1 MSASVDLLLKA
12 AGYLEFCIRD
22 VLVHIPADIKYVN
35 IFLVPFC
42 PAFNWLI
49 AKILTI

>member
-1 MSASVDLLLKA
+1 MSAAVDLLLKA

-35 IFLVPFC
+35 IFLVSVF
-42 PAFNWLI
+42 PAFKCLI
-49 AKILTI
+49 ATQS